1 MAALAKRRKGDLG
14 VEKKPS
20 SVQIQGGLK
29 AFFNGTS
36 AKFKTPLAFGG
47 TPFYRQIWEA
57 LRGIPRGTTRSY
69 TELAKTI
76 SRPTAMR
83 AVARANGANP
93 LALVVPCHRVTG
105 ADGSLTGYGGGLWRK
120 QRLLEIERLNRPPK
134 PATAP

>member
-1 MAALAKRRKGDLG
+1 MAALAKLCKGDLG
-14 VEKKPS
+14 VVKTPS
-20 SVQIQGGLK
+20 SVQIQGGLN